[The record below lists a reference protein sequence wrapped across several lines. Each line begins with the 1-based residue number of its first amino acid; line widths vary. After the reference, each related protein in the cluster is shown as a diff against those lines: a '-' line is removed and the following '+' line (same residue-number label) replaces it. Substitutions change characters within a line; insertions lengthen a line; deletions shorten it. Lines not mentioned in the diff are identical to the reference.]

1 MIVAAAIRRRSDGQ
15 VFSLPKPARHG
26 NVMSMLGTIETEH
39 DGTKWALYD
48 GEQGFVDEAGTFYNR
63 KQAHGHVYRCGQHTG
78 PLIGS
83 ILTSED
89 LW

>member
-1 MIVAAAIRRRSDGQ
+1 VIVAAAIRRKSDGQ

-26 NVMSMLGTIETEH
+26 AVMAMLGTVETEH

-48 GEQGFVDEAGTFYNR
+48 GEQGFVDEHGTFYNR
-63 KQAHGHVYRCGQHTG
+63 KQARAHAYRCGQHTEE
-78 PLIGS
+78 LIGS

>member
-26 NVMSMLGTIETEH
+26 DVMSMLGTIETEH
-39 DGTKWALYD
+39 GTKWALHD
-48 GEQGFVDEAGTFYNR
+48 GEQGFVDEEGRFYNR
-63 KQAHGHVYRCGQHTG
+63 KQARAHAFRCGQHTG
-78 PLIGS
+78 ELIGS